1 MILKFPKMGKI
12 CMVNIY
18 KYIWT
23 FLPELIRKNFNQLN
37 LLGNVIKI
45 YYLFVQ
51 SFLYYIKYITKGSAK
66 DGKTIC

>member
-37 LLGNVIKI
+37 LLGNMIKI
-45 YYLFVQ
+45 VR

>member
-45 YYLFVQ
+45 VR
-51 SFLYYIKYITKGSAK
+51 SFLYYIKYITKGLAK

>member
-1 MILKFPKMGKI
+1 MGKI

-45 YYLFVQ
+45 TIIYL
-51 SFLYYIKYITKGSAK
+51 SDTTFLYYKIYHKRIGKGWK
-66 DGKTIC
+66 NYLLI

>member
-1 MILKFPKMGKI
+1 MGKI

-37 LLGNVIKI
+37 LLGNMIKI
-45 YYLFVQ
+45 VR

>member
-45 YYLFVQ
+45 VR

>member
-23 FLPELIRKNFNQLN
+23 FLLELICKNFNQLN

-45 YYLFVQ
+45 VR

>member
-23 FLPELIRKNFNQLN
+23 FLSELIRKNFNQLN

-45 YYLFVQ
+45 TIIYLSDLF
-51 SFLYYIKYITKGSAK
+51 YT
-66 DGKTIC
+66 T